1 MSKLKASKQEEEL
14 VEASRSNDD
23 TAVLA
28 ILALGG
34 INVDCR
40 STLGVTPLIAA
51 AESGNAGTLRLLLQ
65 HHADPNMVT
74 PSGNFPLR
82 SAVRKSDPLA
92 WCMHLHGAPPQP
104 SRLHDAHL
112 PSPPRSTLR
121 SAITG
126 GEGEGILELM
136 DAGTLRHPHSDAGSL
151 GSTLRSF
158 PPLRSA
164 ITGGDGECILE
175 LIDAG
180 ADVNLETS
188 RGTALTTAAGM
199 GDTSTLTLLV
209 REGGG
214 LH

>member
-92 WCMHLHGAPPQP
+92 WCMHLLGASPQP

-136 DAGTLRHPHSDAGSL
+136 DAGTLTVMPALSD
-151 GSTLRSF
+151 
-158 PPLRSA
+158 PPLDLSPLS
-164 ITGGDGECILE
+164 DPPSL
-175 LIDAG
+175 
-180 ADVNLETS
+180 V
-188 RGTALTTAAGM
+188 GM
-199 GDTSTLTLLV
+199 GNAFSN
-209 REGGG
+209 
-214 LH
+214 